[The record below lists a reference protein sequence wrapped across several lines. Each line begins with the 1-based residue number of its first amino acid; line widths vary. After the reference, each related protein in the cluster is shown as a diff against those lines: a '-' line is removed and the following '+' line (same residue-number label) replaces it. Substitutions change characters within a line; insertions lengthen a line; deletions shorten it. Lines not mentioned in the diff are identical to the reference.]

1 MAGLCYQSQVDSYA
15 FIQMNINQ
23 IGPGVV
29 SGMYSTQ
36 KTVPLQSVMNN
47 VQFIQFINAL
57 FPLQANHFTSV

>member
-1 MAGLCYQSQVDSYA
+1 MAYSCYQPQVDSYA
-15 FIQMNINQ
+15 FIPMHINQ

-29 SGMYSTQ
+29 TEMYSTQ

-47 VQFIQFINAL
+47 VQFIPFINAL